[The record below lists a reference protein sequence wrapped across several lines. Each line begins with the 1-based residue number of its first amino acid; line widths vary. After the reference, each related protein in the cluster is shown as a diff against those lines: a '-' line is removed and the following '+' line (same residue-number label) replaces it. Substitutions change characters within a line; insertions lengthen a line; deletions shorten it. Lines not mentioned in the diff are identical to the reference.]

1 MYFLDTSMRFW
12 SDVFHV
18 QATRSHQNN
27 LWYQNQY
34 HSLNR
39 PINSVLGIGNSECLP
54 LNRVQLSKFL
64 FLCAP
69 LDGYTDANSC
79 FCLFVSAIL
88 LFSSLY
94 FRFELRED
102 RKREMVRTTGHMDSL
117 RRDLNQTIARLS
129 PVPPT
134 IGLTP
139 LISPSPY
146 LGNPAFP
153 QVSLSPTHTGSQFT
167 RTHLDLRVG
176 GGHQSNHA
184 SNSNFLIPPVLDGRS
199 NFSLATPSS
208 YDDEISWR
216 PAAPLLP
223 WFWLPE
229 GGYSGRCEVWDQ
241 GSFTPNL
248 VWGRHAVCP
257 GYGSGLCYRQ
267 RSLPASYQCRF
278 VPHPSVHTAL
288 ADCSPSSTHGHL
300 HVRTKP

>member
-1 MYFLDTSMRFW
+1 MN
-12 SDVFHV
+12 VFHLIEF
-18 QATRSHQNN
+18 S
-27 LWYQNQY
+27 YQN
-34 HSLNR
+34 
-39 PINSVLGIGNSECLP
+39 I
-54 LNRVQLSKFL
+54 

-79 FCLFVSAIL
+79 FCLFVLLLAIL

-208 YDDEISWR
+208 YDDEILGDRQLHSSLDFDCLR
-216 PAAPLLP
+216 ADIVAGVRYEIREALHQTLS
-223 WFWLPE
+223 E
-229 GGYSGRCEVWDQ
+229 GGTQSVQAMGPDSAT
-241 GSFTPNL
+241 GN
-248 VWGRHAVCP
+248 AV
-257 GYGSGLCYRQ
+257 
-267 RSLPASYQCRF
+267 SLPPTSADLY
-278 VPHPSVHTAL
+278 HT
-288 ADCSPSSTHGHL
+288 HL
-300 HVRTKP
+300 YTQL